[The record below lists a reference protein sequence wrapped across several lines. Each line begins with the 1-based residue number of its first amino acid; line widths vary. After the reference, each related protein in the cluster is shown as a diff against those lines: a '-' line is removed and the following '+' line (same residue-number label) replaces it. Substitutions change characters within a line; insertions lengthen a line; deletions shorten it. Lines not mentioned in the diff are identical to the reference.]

1 MRWPS
6 VGPRRSTEVVEL
18 EGVVVAQDATNE
30 DGRISIGVTQKDDV
44 RAMKQRNL
52 REMPRKTG
60 RKMRRDIGTR

>member
-1 MRWPS
+1 M
-6 VGPRRSTEVVEL
+6 EL

-52 REMPRKTG
+52 REMSRKTG